1 MIRVMYK
8 SRKNNKKVAQA
19 MAKALGVEAESI
31 DGAQEVKADLL
42 FLGCAVLGGNA
53 RPEMERFVEGLDSG
67 SVSRVALFSSNGY
80 GTDQFAALREKL
92 KAKGIEVEA
101 GAFSCKGSAFIFKN
115 MGKPA
120 QEDLEA
126 AKRFALSVRDG
137 RRS

>member
-1 MIRVMYK
+1 
-8 SRKNNKKVAQA
+8 

-92 KAKGIEVEA
+92 KAKGIEVEDA
-101 GAFSCKGSAFIFKN
+101 GVFLQRKRIYIQKHGKAGS
-115 MGKPA
+115 
-120 QEDLEA
+120 
-126 AKRFALSVRDG
+126 G
-137 RRS
+137 RSGGSKAVCVIRQGWQKELTNG

>member
-19 MAKALGVEAESI
+19 MAEALGIEAESI
-31 DGAQEVKADLL
+31 DGAKDVKADLL
-42 FLGCAVLGGNA
+42 FLGCAILAGNI
-53 RPEMERFVEGLDSG
+53 RTEMERFVEGLDSG

-92 KAKGIEVEA
+92 KAKGIEVEDE
-101 GAFSCKGSAFIFKN
+101 AFSCKGSAFIFKN
-115 MGKPA
+115 MGRLD
-120 QEDLEA
+120 QDDLEA

>member
-80 GTDQFAALREKL
+80 GTDQFAA
-92 KAKGIEVEA
+92 
-101 GAFSCKGSAFIFKN
+101 
-115 MGKPA
+115 
-120 QEDLEA
+120 
-126 AKRFALSVRDG
+126 
-137 RRS
+137 